1 MVQQSTGRRYQQTN
15 ALHESFRLASSVRAA
30 DDEAVR
36 VRRARAAHELAQ
48 HVVDLEAQLA
58 RRRDDEAAEAA
69 VLLEARF
76 C

>member
-1 MVQQSTGRRYQQTN
+1 M
-15 ALHESFRLASSVRAA
+15 
-30 DDEAVR
+30 
-36 VRRARAAHELAQ
+36 RRARAADELAQ